1 MNDEVNSVVDNF
13 INAIADE
20 NLAQAKTHFDALMGD
35 KSLESLEQ
43 ERVNVAS
50 NMFVVSNDDIG
61 VEMEG
66 SEELEDLQIDQ
77 ELDALADEI
86 VDELDDLDDEE

>member
-13 INAIADE
+13 INAIEDE
-20 NLAQAKTHFDALMGD
+20 NLAQAQKHFDAIIGD
-35 KSLESLEQ
+35 KALDNIEQ
-43 ERVNVAS
+43 EKVNVAS

-61 VEMEG
+61 VEMQG
-66 SEELEDLQIDQ
+66 SEELEDLEINQ

-86 VDELDDLDDEE
+86 VDELDDEE